1 MSQKPN
7 STINDVSVLLDLSQ
21 QINIPNMIR
30 NYSTPEIFRSALK
43 IVLVLGAVLLF
54 LSVLASCNK
63 DETPIDDNTTVSTL
77 DDLKASETFDWATGH
92 EVTVTLRALNN
103 QDAPLAGVRFDI
115 YKSITQD
122 ESGAISGDLIMSGM
136 TGNDGFLNTK
146 LTLADALEK
155 VYVVTAYLGL
165 PDQTEVEI
173 VNRSIT
179 ATIGGKYKPSTEKSA
194 LTGSALS
201 GYSYLGTFTNSGVPN
216 YLVGIDVIDPAF
228 MADVNAT
235 FPERQPVPQY
245 HPQYLAGS
253 NETNCVLD
261 EAAEVWVTFV
271 HEGAGWTNTLG
282 YYTYPKGQRPASAAA
297 IQDIKIVYPNVSFN
311 GSGGGLSTG
320 MKVKIGEFPANT
332 EIAWVLIANG
342 WSNGSVGNGT
352 HKVYSDN
359 DFNPEASANLKQHF
373 VLLHDL
379 GRDIVLI
386 GIEDMRRDSGSD
398 NDFNDAM
405 FYVTSNPIVAINTTN
420 MPSVTYTSTDSD
432 GDGVPNNFDDYP
444 NDPQRAFNI
453 YYPSQNGMATLAF
466 EDLWPGKGDYDFN
479 DMVMGYR
486 IKQVAN
492 ASNKVLDMNFHLKM
506 TAKGASYNNGFG
518 FELPIT
524 PAQVASVTG
533 SQITGSAVTLNANGT
548 EAGQTKAVLIAFD
561 ESAKY
566 MPSHGGGTGANTTPG
581 APYVTPVEMDLAVVF
596 TSPIAT
602 STLGSAPFNPFIFVN
617 QNRGREVHLAD
628 KTPTSLADETLF
640 GTAHDKT
647 NPALG
652 KYYKTYNNLPWAI
665 NIIEEFQYPIEKTPV
680 NDAYL
685 KFIPWAQSS
694 GASYYDWYK
703 DLSGYRN
710 TSYIYSNQ

>member
-1 MSQKPN
+1 MNQKPN
-7 STINDVSVLLDLSQ
+7 SAILDVSVCLDLLQ
-21 QINIPNMIR
+21 QKHIPAMIR

-43 IVLVLGAVLLF
+43 IVLVIGAVLLF
-54 LSVLASCNK
+54 LSVLASCSK
-63 DETPIDDNTTVSTL
+63 EETPVDNPSIVSSL

-92 EVTVTLRALNN
+92 EVSVALRALNN

-122 ESGAISGDLIMSGM
+122 ESGAISGDLIMSGI

-146 LTLADALEK
+146 LTLADALQK

-165 PDQTEVEI
+165 PDQTEVAI
-173 VNRSIT
+173 VNRTIS

-194 LTGSALS
+194 LSGSVVP
-201 GYSYLGTFTNSGVPN
+201 GYSYLGTFSSSGVPN
-216 YLVGIDVIDPAF
+216 YLAGIDVVDPAF

-235 FPERQPVPQY
+235 FPERRPVPQY
-245 HPQYLAGS
+245 HPQYLASG

-271 HEGAGWTNTLG
+271 HEGAGWSNSLG
-282 YYTYPKGQRPASAAA
+282 YYTYPKGQRPATAAA
-297 IQDIKIVYPNVSFN
+297 IQDIKIVFPNVGFS

-320 MKVKIGEFPANT
+320 MKVKIGIFPANT
-332 EIAWVLIANG
+332 EIGWVLIANG
-342 WSNGSVGNGT
+342 WSNGNVGSGS
-352 HKVYSDN
+352 HKVYSDT
-359 DFNPEASANLKQHF
+359 DFNPETASNLKQHF

-386 GIEDMRRDSGSD
+386 GIEDMKRDNGSD

-405 FYVTSNPIVAINTTN
+405 FYVTSNPLVAINTTN
-420 MPSVTYTSTDSD
+420 MPTVTYTSTDND

-479 DMVMGYR
+479 DLVMGYR

-506 TAKGASYNNGFG
+506 TAKGASFNNGFG
-518 FELPIT
+518 FELPIA
-524 PAQVASVTG
+524 PDQVASVTG

-548 EAGQTKAVLIAFD
+548 EAGQAKAVLIAFD
-561 ESAKY
+561 ESAKF
-566 MPSHGGGTGANTTPG
+566 MPSPGGGTGANTTPG
-581 APYVTPVEMDLAVVF
+581 SPYVTPVEMDLAVVF
-596 TSPIAT
+596 TTPVAT

-617 QNRGREVHLAD
+617 QDRGREVHLSD
-628 KTPTSLADETLF
+628 KTPTSLVDVTLF
-640 GTAHDKT
+640 GTASDKT
-647 NPALG
+647 NPAQG
-652 KYYKTYNNLPWAI
+652 RYYKTNNNLPWAI
-665 NIIEEFQYPIEKTPV
+665 NIIEEFDYPIEKTPV
-680 NDAYL
+680 DDAYL

-694 GASYYDWYK
+694 GVSYYDWYK
-703 DLSGYRN
+703 EEAGYRN
-710 TSYIYSNQ
+710 TSNIY